1 MPAAAAIPA
10 SSACIKVNSFDCVVQ
25 HPGLLLEEAQ
35 MFQAHALNTSAWDNK
50 IGLRLYFLVSSA
62 GEMLNRDSW
71 GIRLSLPEVNFL
83 NLLKPEYCESIC
95 HGCRPSLNHK
105 PRRLEIGDRYL

>member
-10 SSACIKVNSFDCVVQ
+10 PSACIKVAAFDCVVP
-25 HPGLLLEEAQ
+25 HPGLLHEEAQ

-50 IGLRLYFLVSSA
+50 IGPRLFFGVSSA

-71 GIRLSLPEVNFL
+71 GIRLSLPEV
-83 NLLKPEYCESIC
+83 KS
-95 HGCRPSLNHK
+95 
-105 PRRLEIGDRYL
+105 